1 MPSSPLSPN
10 NISNMSK
17 KRILSRL
24 PVGHSF
30 IALPNDIV
38 AANSNSSKNSEGP
51 ATKKLRRM
59 AASDAAGASAPN
71 TAAASA
77 LDCLASLASHRHVSM
92 EHVSSTH
99 SSSSSPEVRVI
110 ASSFPRIVSIQDIT
124 QDSSPAPVNYTKDNS
139 TATTPHACG
148 GLTGPQ
154 RYLMSLLQS
163 QDPSITTVSSLSL
176 KNYFFEYTDSH
187 YESYGIESIA
197 AIRTRDLD
205 ALRAFH
211 NTVGRTLQATNRFG
225 ESLLH
230 MACRRGFTRIVH
242 YLLTEADVTPRVC
255 DDAGRTP
262 LHDACWTCEPNP
274 DLVELLIR
282 NCPELLVMK
291 DRRGSTPFE
300 YIRGDHARAWMKF
313 LSENKAL
320 IQSGDTI
327 ARVKKVLAQQEQ

>member
-1 MPSSPLSPN
+1 
-10 NISNMSK
+10 MSK

-24 PVGHSF
+24 PVGQSF
-30 IALPNDIV
+30 ITLPANIV
-38 AANSNSSKNSEGP
+38 AANSNSSTNGEGP

-59 AASDAAGASAPN
+59 AASDAASVSVPT

-77 LDCLASLASHRHVSM
+77 LDRLASLASQRRVSM
-92 EHVSSTH
+92 EHVSSAH
-99 SSSSSPEVRVI
+99 SSSSSSPEVRVI
-110 ASSFPRIVSIQDIT
+110 ASSIPRIVSIQDMR
-124 QDSSPAPVNYTKDNS
+124 QGSSPVQVNYTKNNIS
-139 TATTPHACG
+139 TATNPHACG
-148 GLTGPQ
+148 GRTGPQ

-176 KNYFFEYTDSH
+176 KTYFFEYTDSH
-187 YESYGIESIA
+187 YESYGAESIA
-197 AIRTRDLD
+197 AIRTQDLD
-205 ALRAFH
+205 ALRAFQ
-211 NTVGRTLQATNRFG
+211 NTEGRTLQATNRFG

-282 NCPELLVMK
+282 TCPELLVLK
-291 DRRGSTPFE
+291 DRRGSAPFE
-300 YIRGDHARAWMKF
+300 YIRGDHACAWMKF

-320 IQSGDTI
+320 IQSADAI
-327 ARVKKVLAQQEQ
+327 ARVKAVLAQQEE